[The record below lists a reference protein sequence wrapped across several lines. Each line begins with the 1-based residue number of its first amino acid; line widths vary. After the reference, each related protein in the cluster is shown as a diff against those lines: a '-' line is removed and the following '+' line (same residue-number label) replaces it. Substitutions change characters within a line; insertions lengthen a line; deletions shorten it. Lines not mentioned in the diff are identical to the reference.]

1 VKDGFD
7 EALVDLVDVSP
18 QPTSEGI
25 KPTRRTFAADGSVYD
40 ESLYTEW
47 VFSALES
54 VTMYQSVLTQ
64 LGIINQLTNEVT
76 IYTRNRAF
84 GWVRMNGIVVMPEP
98 GRDLKWEMPFP
109 RDIVI
114 LIKDLEPSA

>member
-7 EALVDLVDVSP
+7 QPLIDLVDISP
-18 QPTSEGI
+18 QPASGGVQ
-25 KPTRRTFAADGSVYD
+25 PTRRSFSASGSVYD

-84 GWVRMNGIVVMPEP
+84 AWVRMNGIVVMPEP
-98 GRDLKWEMPFP
+98 GRDVKWEMPFP